1 MPAGPI
7 PPTPEFLSQ
16 LRRTYQSVRKRL
28 DEALEGCGLT
38 TPQIIALAQLESRGE
53 MSSSDLAREDLVSA
67 QSMNVL
73 VTALEVRGLV
83 ERRRH
88 PGHGRILLV
97 GLTEAGR
104 AALAAGRKE
113 AIELDQRLLA
123 ELGKDERVRLLASLA
138 AVERASAIPKPE
150 NQS

>member
-1 MPAGPI
+1 MAAEPI

-16 LRRTYQSVRKRL
+16 LRRTYQSVRNRL
-28 DEALEGCGLT
+28 DAALEGCGLT

-53 MSSSDLAREDLVSA
+53 VSSSDLAREDLVSA

-97 GLTEAGR
+97 GLTD
-104 AALAAGRKE
+104 AGRKALAE
-113 AIELDQRLLA
+113 GRKQANELERKVRDELGEDEVAGLLA
-123 ELGKDERVRLLASLA
+123 GLA
-138 AVERASAIPKPE
+138 AVEKSAATPRPE